1 MKFNGIFNC
10 SLLPN
15 MKPTKSLKIFQL
27 FLVKSQLPYE
37 MIFLL
42 NKSMKMVSVELA
54 EYYSKDQSDIDLDTI
69 IPYLLLVI
77 IQGVTEVN

>member
-1 MKFNGIFNC
+1 
-10 SLLPN
+10 
-15 MKPTKSLKIFQL
+15 
-27 FLVKSQLPYE
+27 

-77 IQGVTEVN
+77 IQGITEVNQSFSNNFVFINQEMDS

>member
-1 MKFNGIFNC
+1 
-10 SLLPN
+10 

>member
-1 MKFNGIFNC
+1 
-10 SLLPN
+10 
-15 MKPTKSLKIFQL
+15 MKPTKSLKIFEL

-77 IQGVTEVN
+77 IQGITEVN